1 MKTPNTPDVHEQP
14 EALTAVQCSA
24 LLGGNGPMTP
34 ERHRRYVQRYITA
47 ATPYTRAMC
56 ELEMLM
62 PLTFIKKADGSLEKT
77 RDLWPQWA
85 KDQWKML
92 EQILER
98 IKEDAAR
105 AS

>member
-1 MKTPNTPDVHEQP
+1 
-14 EALTAVQCSA
+14 
-24 LLGGNGPMTP
+24 MTP